1 MTEAKARDSNLG
13 TYDNSVFSVAS
24 TRNLGTSVLA
34 RGLGGPEEQSSGRGQ
49 LG

>member
-13 TYDNSVFSVAS
+13 TYDHSVFSVAS

-34 RGLGGPEEQSSGRGQ
+34 GDLGSPEEHSSGRSQ